1 MSKPFAVLAVL
12 ALCAVCYRLGQIQAE
27 KEIVVKQVEVV
38 RHVQKQKAEIYAR
51 PNVGRTVL
59 LELMQNGRF

>member
-1 MSKPFAVLAVL
+1 MFKLFAVLAVL
-12 ALCAVCYRLGQIQAE
+12 AFGGVCCRLGQIQAE

-38 RHVQKQKAEIYAR
+38 RRVQKQKAEIYAR
-51 PNVGRTVL
+51 PNAGRAAL